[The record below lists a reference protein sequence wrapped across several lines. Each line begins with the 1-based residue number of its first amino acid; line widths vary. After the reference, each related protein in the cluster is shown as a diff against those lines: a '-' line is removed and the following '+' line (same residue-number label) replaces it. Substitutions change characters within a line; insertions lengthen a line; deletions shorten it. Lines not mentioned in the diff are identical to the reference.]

1 MSFIFSKV
9 KEIRI
14 NYWDLSAWFQLKTG
28 SQKAE
33 TKCKFVCFCFLL
45 SAFCFLLAL
54 CSLCFFVAFA
64 LLLLLLAHAQPNYV
78 CRCSCCYFR

>member
-28 SQKAE
+28 SQKGGNQMQI
-33 TKCKFVCFCFLL
+33 CLLLL